1 MELKVYQ
8 IDPKSVSTE
17 EKLHLS
23 LNHPLVYGGL
33 TLDFN
38 NGTITCTRT
47 KTYKIVEYVAFSFS
61 VALLYNLCVPRSKW
75 TPEKN
80 ARRDNVVKAP
90 GANMSFMTAAGL
102 LLFYTPSNHYMYC
115 YFPVL
120 FCTRCAAGKPL
131 SDSCGNE
138 SDQRQCVINS
148 DKGDFG
154 DCSVK
159 DIEGANDEK
168 TPKHVHLL
176 KIKDLAKATGFSDE
190 SLSLLK
196 AAGLLYSTPYNF
208 YVYYNYGANV
218 YARCTARHSVPEACG
233 IELDQSRCVINSN
246 NGEFGGEKGSCKGNG
261 DGTDKGVGD
270 NKNVSSAGGHNGNV
284 GGVGVVSGGD
294 RVRHG
299 GDGGRIGD
307 VDYGCGERGGFGG
320 GCGAGGCR
328 GGGACGGG
336 CGGGG
341 CGGGGGGGC
350 GGCGCD

>member
-1 MELKVYQ
+1 M
-8 IDPKSVSTE
+8 
-17 EKLHLS
+17 
-23 LNHPLVYGGL
+23 
-33 TLDFN
+33 
-38 NGTITCTRT
+38 
-47 KTYKIVEYVAFSFS
+47 AFSFS

-75 TPEKN
+75 TSEKN
-80 ARRDNVVKAP
+80 ARRDNVVKTP

-102 LLFYTPSNHYMYC
+102 LLFYTPSNQYMYC

-154 DCSVK
+154 DSSVK
-159 DIEGANDEK
+159 DIGGANDEK

-176 KIKDLAKATGFSDE
+176 KIKDLAMATGFSDE

-196 AAGLLYSTPYNF
+196 AAGLLYSTPYHF

-233 IELDQSRCVINSN
+233 IELDQSQYVINSN
-246 NGEFGGEKGSCKGNG
+246 NGELKDEKGNCKSNG
-261 DGTDKGVGD
+261 DGTDKEVGD
-270 NKNVSSAGGHNGNV
+270 NKHVSSAGGHNGNI

-294 RVRHG
+294 RVQHG

-341 CGGGGGGGC
+341 CGGGGAGGGC

>member
-1 MELKVYQ
+1 
-8 IDPKSVSTE
+8 
-17 EKLHLS
+17 
-23 LNHPLVYGGL
+23 
-33 TLDFN
+33 
-38 NGTITCTRT
+38 
-47 KTYKIVEYVAFSFS
+47 
-61 VALLYNLCVPRSKW
+61 
-75 TPEKN
+75 
-80 ARRDNVVKAP
+80 
-90 GANMSFMTAAGL
+90 MSFMTAAGL
-102 LLFYTPSNHYMYC
+102 LLFYTPSNQYMYC

-154 DCSVK
+154 DSSVK
-159 DIEGANDEK
+159 DIGGANDEK

-176 KIKDLAKATGFSDE
+176 KIKDLAMATGFSDE

-196 AAGLLYSTPYNF
+196 AAGLLYSTPYHF

-218 YARCTARHSVPEACG
+218 YARCTARHSVPEVCG
-233 IELDQSRCVINSN
+233 IELDQSQYVINSN
-246 NGEFGGEKGSCKGNG
+246 NGELKDEKGNRKSNG
-261 DGTDKGVGD
+261 DGTDKEVGD
-270 NKNVSSAGGHNGNV
+270 NKHVSSAGGHNGNI

-294 RVRHG
+294 RVQHG

-341 CGGGGGGGC
+341 CGGGGAGGGC